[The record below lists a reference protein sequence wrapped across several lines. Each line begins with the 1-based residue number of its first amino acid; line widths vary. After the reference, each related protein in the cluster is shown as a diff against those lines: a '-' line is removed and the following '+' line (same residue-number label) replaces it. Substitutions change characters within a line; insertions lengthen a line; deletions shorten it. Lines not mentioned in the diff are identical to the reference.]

1 MATDGRVEVII
12 DGRAYWLS
20 GADPDHTRRLAR
32 KVDDTIN
39 RFVDRMPGSDKY
51 QLAILAALYLAD
63 EVATIEAE
71 YSAFRSR
78 AGAAVERITGVVEA
92 TIAEDDPSPEPAK
105 EVDPSDVRDP
115 HRPVPEDRPR

>member
-1 MATDGRVEVII
+1 MAVDGRVEVII

-63 EVATIEAE
+63 ELAAIEAE
-71 YSAFRSR
+71 YAEFRSR

-92 TIAEDDPSPEPAK
+92 TIAEDDLSPEPAS
-105 EVDPSDVRDP
+105 EVNPADAPQA
-115 HRPVPEDRPR
+115 HRPVP